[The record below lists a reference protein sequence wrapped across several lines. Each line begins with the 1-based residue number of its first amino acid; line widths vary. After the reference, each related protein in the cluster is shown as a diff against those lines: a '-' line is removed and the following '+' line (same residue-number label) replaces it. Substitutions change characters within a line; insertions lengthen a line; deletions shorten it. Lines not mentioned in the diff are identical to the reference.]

1 MKPKYYSGVGARETP
16 LAVLI
21 LMAKFA
27 NIMERKGYILRSG
40 CAIGADSA
48 FEFGLENHLNSE
60 IYIPYKGFLNT
71 MKRDNQDSPA
81 YIVPELF
88 NKQKYYDANMLI
100 DQNNLHPAW
109 GQNLKDWLRK
119 LHNRNVFQVLGKNL
133 DLKEKSKFTLCYTKD
148 GVRERSKTTYNTGG
162 TGTAIRVSG
171 WAGVPTFNM
180 GNKEDRERIEIFID
194 SNLDLLNIGHI
205 NKTIL
210 FSDYNPKK
218 LTIEQLLNNQ
228 NNLEYDLEFN
238 DKVRVKKTYGKRKFE

>member
-1 MKPKYYSGVGARETP
+1 MERKYYSGVGSRETP
-16 LAVLI
+16 LSVLI
-21 LMAKFA
+21 LMAKFS

-60 IYIPYKGFLNT
+60 IYIPYKGFLTT
-71 MKRDNQDSPA
+71 MQRTNQNSPA
-81 YIVPELF
+81 YLIPEVF

-109 GQNLKDWLRK
+109 KQNLQDWLRK

-133 DLKEKSKFTLCYTKD
+133 DVSEKSKFTLCYTRD
-148 GVRERSKTTYNTGG
+148 GVTEREKTTYNTGG

-171 WAGVPTFNM
+171 WAGVEVFNM
-180 GNKEDRERIEIFID
+180 GDKTHRERIEKFIND
-194 SNLDLLNIGHI
+194 NQHLLNMNHI
-205 NKTIL
+205 NKIVL

-218 LTIEQLLNNQ
+218 YTIEQLLNNK
-228 NNLEYDLEFN
+228 NNLDYDLEFN
-238 DKVRVKKTYGKRKFE
+238 EKTRVKTPAKKNKP